1 MSGLYQL
8 LDEDGALP
16 QCEQCF
22 PTGSSK
28 PIDIHLGDDGP
39 VGFSVTKTW
48 AHKPFREPDCRWV
61 YLCRECFYQVQVE
74 AYTGEETWFAT
85 DVYRINPDCLQ
96 CQQSL

>member
-1 MSGLYQL
+1 MSGLYRL

-28 PIDIHLGDDGP
+28 PIDIHIADDGP

-48 AHKPFREPDCRWV
+48 AHKPF
-61 YLCRECFYQVQVE
+61 
-74 AYTGEETWFAT
+74 EETRLP
-85 DVYRINPDCLQ
+85 VGVPMQGMLLSGPIGSLYRGRGLVCDRCL
-96 CQQSL
+96 SL